1 MTQLCSGFSLKF
13 QLTFLIYQSM
23 LKELIQYIKE
33 YEGDN
38 DLGDYL
44 DTRYVRLTEQH
55 YDQIAGAMSE
65 GELELKKSSSCPA
78 QRFFLHFNETILFVN
93 KLTEEPN
100 SIYDVEMIQNDG
112 ASEDDKELIFVS
124 FSIDDDYAPALKK
137 RIASGK
143 TADENAQQ
151 LVMLSVIPIL
161 KGFMIAIS
169 D

>member
-1 MTQLCSGFSLKF
+1 
-13 QLTFLIYQSM
+13 M

-38 DLGDYL
+38 ELGDYL
-44 DTRYVRLTEQH
+44 DTRYVRLTDQH

-78 QRFFLHFNETILFVN
+78 ERFFLHFNETILFVN

-100 SIYDVEMIQNDG
+100 SIYDIEMVQNEG
-112 ASEDDKELIFVS
+112 ESENDKELLFIS
-124 FSIDDDYAPALKK
+124 FSIDDNYGPTLKK
-137 RIASGK
+137 RVASGK
-143 TADENAQQ
+143 TVDENLQQ

-161 KGFMIAIS
+161 KGFMVAIS
-169 D
+169 E

>member
-1 MTQLCSGFSLKF
+1 
-13 QLTFLIYQSM
+13 M

-44 DTRYVRLTEQH
+44 DTRYVRLTDQH

-65 GELELKKSSSCPA
+65 GELEVKKSSSCPA
-78 QRFFLHFNETILFVN
+78 ERFFLHFNETILFVN

-100 SIYDVEMIQNDG
+100 AIYDVEMVQNEG
-112 ASEDDKELIFVS
+112 ELENEKELLFIS
-124 FSIDDDYAPALKK
+124 FSLDDDYAPSLKK
-137 RIASGK
+137 RVASGK
-143 TADENAQQ
+143 TTDENLQQ
-151 LVMLSVIPIL
+151 LEMLSVIPIL
-161 KGFMIAIS
+161 KGFMVAIS